1 MNRLLIGSTAI
12 LFGMASALGWGLYN
26 QIQDNGKL
34 RANLATVANELKAE
48 RLAAQLDNQEALES
62 YQAASNACQRAI
74 KAAVA
79 AVQLKPIEVPRYDE
93 TGAPNPACPAI
104 SLQSI
109 QNAGGDANVSA
120 VPQSGSAG
128 RTESPR

>member
-12 LFGMASALGWGLYN
+12 LFGMCGALGWGLYN
-26 QIQDNGKL
+26 QIQTNGKL
-34 RANLATVANELKAE
+34 RANLATVTNELKAE
-48 RLAAQLDNQEALES
+48 RLAAKLDNQEALEN

-104 SLQSI
+104 SLSDI
-109 QNAGGDANVSA
+109 QAAGGDANVSA
-120 VPQSGSAG
+120 VPQSGSAT

>member
-1 MNRLLIGSTAI
+1 MNRLLIGSTAL
-12 LFGMASALGWGLYN
+12 LFGMASALGWALYN
-26 QIQDNGKL
+26 QIQDNGML
-34 RANLATVANELKAE
+34 RSELRSMADEIEAQK
-48 RLAAQLDNQEALES
+48 LAAQLDNQEALEN

-74 KAAVA
+74 RAAVA

-104 SLQSI
+104 SLSNI
-109 QNAGGDANVSA
+109 QAAGGDANVSA
-120 VPQSGSAG
+120 VPQSGSAA

>member
-12 LFGMASALGWGLYN
+12 LFGMCGALGWALYN
-26 QIQDNGKL
+26 QIQDNGML
-34 RANLATVANELKAE
+34 RAELVSMATEIEALN
-48 RLAAQLDNQEALES
+48 LAAQLDNQEALEN

-104 SLQSI
+104 SLSDI
-109 QNAGGDANVSA
+109 QAAGGDANVSSGS
-120 VPQSGSAG
+120 QSGSAT

>member
-1 MNRLLIGSTAI
+1 MNRLLIGSTAL
-12 LFGMASALGWGLYN
+12 LFGMCGALGWGLYN
-26 QIQDNGKL
+26 QIQDNGML
-34 RANLATVANELKAE
+34 RAELSSMATEIEALN
-48 RLAAQLDNQEALES
+48 LAAQLDNQEALEN

-93 TGAPNPACPAI
+93 NGAPNPACPAI
-104 SLQSI
+104 SLSDI
-109 QNAGGDANVSA
+109 QAAGGDANVSA
-120 VPQSGSAG
+120 VTESGSAT

>member
-1 MNRLLIGSTAI
+1 MNRYLIGSTAI
-12 LFGMASALGWGLYN
+12 LFGMCAALGWALYG
-26 QIQDNGKL
+26 QIQDNGML
-34 RANLATVANELKAE
+34 RSELRSMADEIEAKD
-48 RLAAQLDNQEALES
+48 LAAKLDNQEALEN

-93 TGAPNPACPAI
+93 NGAPNPACPAI
-104 SLQSI
+104 SLSAI
-109 QNAGGDANVSA
+109 QNAGGDANLPSSA
-120 VPQSGSAG
+120 QGGSEA

>member
-12 LFGMASALGWGLYN
+12 LFGMCGALGWALYN
-26 QIQDNGKL
+26 QIQDNGML
-34 RANLATVANELKAE
+34 RAELVSMATEVEALNLAAK
-48 RLAAQLDNQEALES
+48 LDNQEALEN

-104 SLQSI
+104 SLSDI

-120 VPQSGSAG
+120 VPQSGSAT

>member
-12 LFGMASALGWGLYN
+12 LFGMASALGWALYN
-26 QIQDNGKL
+26 QIKDNGML
-34 RANLATVANELKAE
+34 RAELVSMATEIEALN
-48 RLAAQLDNQEALES
+48 LAAQLDNQEALEN

-104 SLQSI
+104 SLSAI
-109 QNAGGDANVSA
+109 QNAGSDANVSA
-120 VPQSGSAG
+120 VPESGSAG

>member
-12 LFGMASALGWGLYN
+12 LFGMCGALGWALYN
-26 QIQDNGKL
+26 QIQDNGML
-34 RANLATVANELKAE
+34 RAELASMATEIEAKD
-48 RLAAQLDNQEALES
+48 LAAKLDNQEALEN

-93 TGAPNPACPAI
+93 TGAPNPACPAF
-104 SLQSI
+104 SLSAI
-109 QNAGGDANVSA
+109 QNAGSDANVSPSA
-120 VPQSGSAG
+120 QGGSEA

>member
-12 LFGMASALGWGLYN
+12 LFGMCGALGWALYN
-26 QIQDNGKL
+26 QIQDNGML
-34 RANLATVANELKAE
+34 RAELVSMATEIEALN
-48 RLAAQLDNQEALES
+48 LAAQLDNQEALEN

-104 SLQSI
+104 SLSDI
-109 QNAGGDANVSA
+109 QAAGGDANVSA
-120 VPQSGSAG
+120 VPQGGGAG

>member
-12 LFGMASALGWGLYN
+12 LFGMCGALGWALYG
-26 QIQDNGKL
+26 QIQTNGKL
-34 RANLATVANELKAE
+34 RAELATVENELKAE
-48 RLAAQLDNQEALES
+48 RLASKLDNQEALEN
-62 YQAASNACQRAI
+62 YRAASNACQRAI

-93 TGAPNPACPAI
+93 NGAPNPACPAI
-104 SLQSI
+104 SLSAI
-109 QNAGGDANVSA
+109 QNAGSDANMSPGA
-120 VPQSGSAG
+120 QGGSEA

>member
-1 MNRLLIGSTAI
+1 MNRYLIGSTAI
-12 LFGMASALGWGLYN
+12 LFGMCAALGWALYG
-26 QIQDNGKL
+26 QIQDNGML
-34 RANLATVANELKAE
+34 RSELRSMADEIEAKD
-48 RLAAQLDNQEALES
+48 LAAKLDNQEALEN

-93 TGAPNPACPAI
+93 NGAPKPACPAI
-104 SLQSI
+104 SLSAI
-109 QNAGGDANVSA
+109 QNAGGDANLPSSA
-120 VPQSGSAG
+120 QGGSEA